1 MDNNLSILIMILL
14 YYQGSNKK
22 LLKNK
27 IKSIDNSKCKYP
39 YENMRDMKKLNDK
52 YKNIKKN
59 SENIRSNKEKYK
71 QTDIIDRAKNNKSN
85 GNKDKQYE
93 KSYDKKIVFKD
104 REIVD
109 IKTKSKKVPKA
120 ITKNYTNINKLKLN
134 FIKDLNIKNK
144 ESLSKQSEDIVKVPV
159 LVTEFNIKEL
169 FTIEV
174 GFNNNNIIE
183 ILSTSNELKIK
194 HVYLNINKSNGY
206 KGGTV
211 MYEGVL
217 KTTIHYLSPTYV
229 EKSCLGGVPKYH
241 VVFTKFNGCQK
252 VNINKYTVE
261 NQNYLKNI
269 IVNMTKSE
277 FSVQSMV
284 CKPKHINEYV
294 DFYNEAKLLI
304 SSNCKI
310 EIYRE
315 KLVKLND
322 KGVKKK

>member
-14 YYQGSNKK
+14 YYQGNNKK

-27 IKSIDNSKCKYP
+27 MKSIDNSKCKYP
-39 YENMRDMKKLNDK
+39 YENIMDMKKLNDK
-52 YKNIKKN
+52 YRNIKNNSKN
-59 SENIRSNKEKYK
+59 MRSNKEKYK
-71 QTDIIDRAKNNKSN
+71 QRDIIDKSKNNRSN
-85 GNKDKQYE
+85 EKRDKQYE
-93 KSYDKKIVFKD
+93 KRYDKKNLFKD
-104 REIVD
+104 KEIID

-134 FIKDLNIKNK
+134 FIKDSDIKNK
-144 ESLSKQSEDIVKVPV
+144 ENLSKQNDGIVKVPV
-159 LVTEFNIKEL
+159 LVTECNIKEL

-174 GFNNNNIIE
+174 EFNNNIIE

-277 FSVQSMV
+277 FSVQSIV

-315 KLVKLND
+315 KLVKLNN

>member
-14 YYQGSNKK
+14 YYQGTNKE

-27 IKSIDNSKCKYP
+27 IKNIDNSKCEYP
-39 YENMRDMKKLNDK
+39 CENIRYMKKSNYK

-59 SENIRSNKEKYK
+59 DKNITRNKEKYK
-71 QTDIIDRAKNNKSN
+71 QGDVIDKDKNNKLN
-85 GNKDKQYE
+85 GIKDKKHE
-93 KSYDKKIVFKD
+93 KSSNKKIIFKD
-104 REIVD
+104 LENVD
-109 IKTKSKKVPKA
+109 IKTKSKKVPKS
-120 ITKNYTNINKLKLN
+120 ITKNYSDINKLKLG
-134 FIKDLNIKNK
+134 FIKDSGIKNK
-144 ESLSKQSEDIVKVPV
+144 QDLYKQNNSIVKVPV
-159 LVTEFNIKEL
+159 LVTECNIKEL
-169 FTIEV
+169 FTIELA
-174 GFNNNNIIE
+174 FNNKNIIE

-194 HVYLNINKSNGY
+194 HIYLNINKSNGY

-217 KTTIHYLSPTYV
+217 KTTIQYLSPTYV

-241 VVFTKFNGCQK
+241 IVFTKFNGCEK

-269 IVNMTKSE
+269 IVNMKKSE
-277 FSVQSMV
+277 FAVENML
-284 CKPKHINEYV
+284 CKPKRINEYM

-304 SSNCKI
+304 SSKCKL

-322 KGVKKK
+322 KEVKKK